1 MTELHHVLNCSKPSV
16 VVVDVRTPWEYAAGH
31 VPKSFNIPMGEEI
44 GHIEELVKREKVYL
58 YCKSGRRAQ
67 TVYTLLAKQGLT
79 NLVCI
84 SSSGI
89 KEWFSSGLP
98 VHYGS

>member
-1 MTELHHVLNCSKPSV
+1 M
-16 VVVDVRTPWEYAAGH
+16 
-31 VPKSFNIPMGEEI
+31 PKSFNIPMGDEI

-58 YCKSGRRAQ
+58 YCNSGHRAQ
-67 TVYTLLAKQGLT
+67 TVYILLANQGLT

-89 KEWFSSGLP
+89 KEWILSGLT
-98 VHYGS
+98 VNYGS